1 MKVISVCA
9 ANRKKIIWAGIAMLL
24 FMAVVVCCLYFG
36 EKQIQYVTKRQVC
49 RNVAK
54 HEDELLDIIKE
65 CPLEESIWY
74 YMPDE
79 GERYKEIHYTD
90 LEDENLN
97 RIFRGFRLMSIEKN
111 EDNSVEFNIR
121 STVAV
126 VFWGD
131 YRYGFYY
138 TETDEPID
146 VVCGREV
153 IETEFE
159 IDTGDFIYW
168 YRTERI
174 TDNFWYY
181 ETKIEWYAVKR

>member
-1 MKVISVCA
+1 MIRVFA
-9 ANRKKIIWAGIAMLL
+9 ANKKKIMRVGIAMLL
-24 FMAVVVCCLYFG
+24 FMTAVVCCIYFG
-36 EKQIQYVTKRQVC
+36 EKQIQYMAKKQVC
-49 RNVAK
+49 RNVIK
-54 HEDELLDIIKE
+54 HEDELRDIVKK
-65 CPLEESIWY
+65 CPLEEALY
-74 YMPDE
+74 YY
-79 GERYKEIHYTD
+79 ERDNDYAYYKTVYYKD

-97 RIFRGFRLMSIEKN
+97 RIFRGFKLMSIDKD
-111 EDNSVEFNIR
+111 EDNNVEFNIR
-121 STVAV
+121 PTVAV
-126 VFWGD
+126 VLWGD
-131 YRYGFYY
+131 YGYGFYY

-174 TDNFWYY
+174 TENFWYY